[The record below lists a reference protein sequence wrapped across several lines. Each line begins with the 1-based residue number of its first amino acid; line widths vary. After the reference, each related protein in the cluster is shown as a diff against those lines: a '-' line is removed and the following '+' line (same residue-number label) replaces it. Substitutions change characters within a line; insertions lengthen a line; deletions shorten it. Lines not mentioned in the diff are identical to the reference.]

1 MIWSVWPV
9 FAPGEVESQMEDR
22 THDCENSSRSKL
34 TFLSRLSLLPIVSLL
49 FLPGA
54 CAAPPRETFDLNAAQ
69 EKITARTGRGQLVVL
84 RPAASLP
91 ADSDRIVVRGN
102 AQSVAYLTGAQ
113 WVEKL
118 PSLLQSRLIESFQN
132 AHSLRGV
139 VGPGFSGDAS
149 LATTIDRFDF
159 DLARSE
165 ACVEIRAQLLAPNG
179 RVTATHLFSR
189 AVPVASS
196 EPAAVAAALDAA
208 LSKVFQD
215 IVVWASPKV

>member
-1 MIWSVWPV
+1 
-9 FAPGEVESQMEDR
+9 MEDR
-22 THDCENSSRSKL
+22 THDCDNSSRSKL
-34 TFLSRLSLLPIVSLL
+34 SVLRHLSLLPIVGSL

-54 CAAPPRETFDLNAAQ
+54 CSEPPRATFDLNATQ
-69 EKITARTGRGQLVVL
+69 EKITARTRHGQLVVL
-84 RPAASLP
+84 LPAASLP

-102 AQSVAYLTGAQ
+102 AQSVAYLMGAQ
-113 WVEKL
+113 WVENL

-139 VGPGFSGDAS
+139 GGPGFLGDAS
-149 LATTIDRFDF
+149 LATNINRFDL

-165 ACVEIRAQLLAPNG
+165 AFVEIRAQILGPNG
-179 RVTATHLFSR
+179 RVTADHLFSS

-196 EPAAVAAALDAA
+196 EPAAVAAALDVA